1 MTTLKALAVI
11 ALWDTGRFDT
21 AEIAHATGTF
31 EADVARIL
39 HLTREERRART

>member
-21 AEIAHATGTF
+21 AEIAHCLGMF
-31 EADVARIL
+31 EADVAHVL
-39 HLTREERRART
+39 HVTREERRARA